1 MTVRRRGRMRFERLA
16 ISAVLIVVCGIMLL
30 PILWTLSTSLK
41 PNGEILV
48 YPPHWLPNKPTLDHY
63 VAVLRSSMPTYFIN
77 SVLITIGTTLL
88 TIGLA
93 LHVAYAV
100 TRYRFRFKKAFLVL
114 LLCAMMMPGVA
125 NLIPIYLL
133 GNQVDLLDTY
143 SLLIIVYSAW
153 LLPTAV
159 WILAD
164 YFRSIPDSLDKA
176 ALVDGY
182 SRWYAFYRICVPLSR
197 PGQAAAAIMIFVF
210 VWNEF
215 IIALTLMS
223 SDDKRPVQVGLHYY
237 LTVLGIEWGEF
248 TAAVILTLLPVVILF
263 ILFQRSFVSGMTSGA
278 IKG

>member
-1 MTVRRRGRMRFERLA
+1 MTSRGHRVWSWRTFALA
-16 ISAVLIVVCGIMLL
+16 GVALLVCAVMLL
-30 PILWTLSTSLK
+30 PILWAVSTSLK
-41 PNGEILV
+41 PNGEILAF
-48 YPPHWLPNKPTLDHY
+48 PPRWLPEKPTLAHY
-63 VAVLRSSMPTYFIN
+63 AAVLRSSMPTYFLN
-77 SVLITIGTTLL
+77 SVLITLGTTIV
-88 TIGLA
+88 TIGVA

-100 TRYRFRFKKAFLVL
+100 TRFRFRLRRPFLLL

-125 NLIPIYLL
+125 NLVPIFLL
-133 GNQVDLLDTY
+133 ANEVGLLDTY
-143 SLLIIVYSAW
+143 TLLIIVYSVW

-215 IIALTLMS
+215 IIALTLLS

-248 TAAVILTLLPVVILF
+248 TAAVVLTLLPVIVLF

-278 IKG
+278 MKG

>member
-1 MTVRRRGRMRFERLA
+1 
-16 ISAVLIVVCGIMLL
+16 MLL
-30 PILWTLSTSLK
+30 PIFWTLSTSLK
-41 PNGEILV
+41 PNGEILAF
-48 YPPHWLPNKPTLDHY
+48 PPRWLPNHPTFVHY
-63 VAVLRSSMPTYFIN
+63 LAVLKSDMPQYFLN
-77 SVLITIGTTLL
+77 SFIITAGTLTLTL
-88 TIGLA
+88 GLA

-100 TRYRFRFKKAFLVL
+100 TRYNFRLKKMFMIL

-133 GNQVDLLDTY
+133 ANEVDLLDTY
-143 SLLIIVYSAW
+143 ILLIVVYSAW

-159 WILAD
+159 WILAE

-182 SRWYAFYRICVPLSR
+182 SRWYAFYRICLPLSR
-197 PGQAAAAIMIFVF
+197 PGQAAAAIMVFVF

-215 IIALTLMS
+215 IIALTLTS
-223 SDDKRPVQVGLHYY
+223 SNAKRPVQVGLHYY

-248 TAAVILTLLPVVILF
+248 TAAVIISLLPVVVLF
-263 ILFQRSFVSGMTSGA
+263 VLFQRSFVSGMTTGA

>member
-1 MTVRRRGRMRFERLA
+1 MSAAARPRRWTRAAALA
-16 ISAVLIVVCGIMLL
+16 LLALALSVAMLL
-30 PILWTLSTSLK
+30 PILWALSTSLK
-41 PNGEILV
+41 PNGEILA
-48 YPPHWLPNKPTLDHY
+48 YPPRWLPDRPTLDHY
-63 VAVLRSSMPTYFIN
+63 VAVLRSTMPTYFLN
-77 SVLITIGTTLL
+77 SVVLTIGTTVV
-88 TIGLA
+88 TIGVA

-100 TRYRFRFKKAFLVL
+100 TRFRFRLKRAFLLL

-125 NLIPIYLL
+125 NLVPIFLL
-133 GNQVDLLDTY
+133 GSQLDMLDTY
-143 SLLIIVYSAW
+143 ALLILVYSVW

-164 YFRSIPDSLDKA
+164 AFRGIPDSLDKA

-182 SRWYAFYRICVPLSR
+182 SRWYAFYRVCVPLSR
-197 PGQAAAAIMIFVF
+197 PGQAAAAIMIFVY

-237 LTVLGIEWGEF
+237 ITVLGIEWGEF
-248 TAAVILTLLPVVILF
+248 TAAVILSLLPVIALF
-263 ILFQRSFVSGMTSGA
+263 MVFQRAFVSGMTSGA

>member
-1 MTVRRRGRMRFERLA
+1 MTQPVQTRRRWPRFALA
-16 ISAVLIVVCGIMLL
+16 ATAVVVCAVMLL

-41 PNGEILV
+41 PNGEILA
-48 YPPHWLPNKPTLDHY
+48 YPPRWLPDHPTFAHY
-63 VAVLRSSMPTYFIN
+63 TAVLRSAMPTYLLN
-77 SVLITIGTTLL
+77 SVLLTIGTTIV

-100 TRYRFRFKKAFLVL
+100 TRYRFRLKRPFLLL

-125 NLIPIYLL
+125 NLIPIFLL
-133 GNQVDLLDTY
+133 GNEIGMLDTY
-143 SLLIIVYSAW
+143 TLLIVVYSAW

-248 TAAVILTLLPVVILF
+248 TAAVILTLLPVVVLF

>member
-1 MTVRRRGRMRFERLA
+1 
-16 ISAVLIVVCGIMLL
+16 
-30 PILWTLSTSLK
+30 
-41 PNGEILV
+41 
-48 YPPHWLPNKPTLDHY
+48 
-63 VAVLRSSMPTYFIN
+63 
-77 SVLITIGTTLL
+77 VLITIGTTIV
-88 TIGLA
+88 TIGVA

-100 TRYRFRFKKAFLVL
+100 TRYRFRLRRPFLLL

-125 NLIPIYLL
+125 NLVPIFLL
-133 GNQVDLLDTY
+133 ANEVGMLDTY
-143 SLLIIVYSAW
+143 TLLIIVYSVW

-215 IIALTLMS
+215 IIALTLLS

-248 TAAVILTLLPVVILF
+248 TAAVVLTLLPVIVLF

-278 IKG
+278 MKG